1 MIIPVLDLK
10 DKVAVSGK
18 SGKRD
23 TYQPLKSVFHGS
35 PEPVKIAKKL
45 LNHGFKRIYIADLD
59 SIERTG
65 SNLELVS
72 EINQL
77 LPVMLDCGANDINSV
92 RAALNYAHDVIV
104 GTETLRGLADLSQI
118 FRTLD
123 SNRIILS
130 VDVKDGKILSKAA
143 SMSFEDLFNWIGKF
157 QPKETILLDISRVGT
172 STGINKDL
180 ILEFIELKTSLIVGG
195 GLQGS
200 EIPVIHD
207 MGVDKILVGSALHN
221 GKIRFD

>member
-1 MIIPVLDLK
+1 M
-10 DKVAVSGK
+10 
-18 SGKRD
+18 
-23 TYQPLKSVFHGS
+23 
-35 PEPVKIAKKL
+35 
-45 LNHGFKRIYIADLD
+45 
-59 SIERTG
+59 
-65 SNLELVS
+65 S

-92 RAALNYAHDVIV
+92 RASLNYAHDVIV

-157 QPKETILLDISRVGT
+157 QPKETILLDISGWEHQ
-172 STGINKDL
+172 L
-180 ILEFIELKTSLIVGG
+180 
-195 GLQGS
+195 
-200 EIPVIHD
+200 
-207 MGVDKILVGSALHN
+207 ALTR
-221 GKIRFD
+221 ISS